1 MKQMIKYTL
10 AIATM
15 LLVTF
20 GAFAGGNATII
31 YKLDGATSSAGG
43 TVTYSSGTITVTP
56 NNGYYLEAA
65 DLTVYKTINGQHAQT
80 RNNPSINAKLEV
92 TASDPNADPST
103 TTVYTFTP
111 LEDAN
116 YDYEITANFHQRIS
130 LTDATVTT
138 NGGTSF
144 VYTSEPILPEVT
156 VVKNSTTLTK
166 DVDYKAFYKAETATG
181 TITTDSINAG
191 AKQIW
196 VYGKGKYINQASIA
210 YYTIEKASLTTV
222 TLAQTEPTY
231 NGEEQTVGI
240 SSVKAGDLVVSDEW
254 YEIDNSYPNKG
265 TNVGDYTVKVNAKNV
280 ANNNFQGEATTTFE
294 IKPKSIAETTI
305 TLTQE
310 SFVYNGQNQKP
321 DVTEVKDGQR
331 ALVLDQDY
339 TITANE
345 GGTNAGEYAV
355 TIAGKGNYNSQT
367 SAIKNFNITALETT
381 PTVTL
386 AETSFVYNGTERKP
400 GVTVTVVLTQGANP
414 IELTTDDYDVAYSD
428 NVNVGENMA
437 KATVTLKRN
446 YVGQNTATFSITPK
460 SIANVTISD
469 IEDQTYTGNAIQPT
483 VVVKDGEN
491 TLEKETDYTV
501 SYSDNVNAA
510 LSTATEH
517 APTVIITGKGNY
529 DSQTTAKK
537 TFTIGKA
544 DPMLEFSPAETSI
557 TIGKESEFTKPK
569 LTTTPEGLSVTYAS
583 MNTEIATVNVSTGDI
598 TPVAAGETEIT
609 ATFAGNDNYNDG
621 IAHYLLTVNPK
632 TADLKYSAESVEI
645 TYGEEWTQPTLT
657 NPDNLEITYASS
669 NTQVATVS
677 EAGVVT
683 IVAAGETE
691 ISATSGD
698 TKASYH
704 LTVKLANP
712 ELLWVDDDQ
721 EVAEGMSYYIGD
733 YFYGPKLK
741 NPHQVKVKYDSDDKK
756 VATIDPETGVI
767 KVVGPGDTK
776 IKAIFESDGRYSSQT
791 VYFVLVVKEKYNL
804 WVGSTQVSSENHKDI
819 LGDGHFFFDEESK
832 WLVITSNTEPK
843 VIESRMSDLTIYI
856 NGGSKLERIWF
867 NNEGNAENTGKLY
880 FTSYMN
886 IPGSIDFSTSDAN
899 GVISGFS
906 SIGLDEDAFLYLLDP
921 TDGSYTG
928 GKLVTKDGTTAQVA
942 TIGQYLKPL
951 ANGSTVT
958 FPSGKYDTEDLT
970 NKVIDNILNTLI
982 QHTGDSDEDDDYFD
996 SAESAIILNN
1006 LNTTS
1011 GITLL
1016 MDNIEKGELIPGS
1029 EEYAV
1034 KFRGGLTFMVPD
1046 GEGTITLNVKTEAGY
1061 KLMLMIG
1068 QSEPKE
1074 IVQTEQGEVSFD
1086 YNVEK
1091 PTYCCL
1097 YLVQDAATSRGTRI
1111 GKRDKHHGSIQSVRV
1126 LAQKSSLNPL
1136 GEISG
1141 FPDSKTP
1148 EVEIGSEETT
1158 GIKEIKIDN
1167 TTNDPVSDDNR
1178 WFDMQGRQIEKP
1190 TKAGIY
1196 IQNRKKIVIR

>member
-1 MKQMIKYTL
+1 MKQMIKYTF
-10 AIATM
+10 AIVTM
-15 LLVTF
+15 LLVSL
-20 GAFAGGNATII
+20 GAKA
-31 YKLDGATSSAGG
+31 DGKITVNG
-43 TVTYSSGTITVTP
+43 TVVYDVQGTSQNAYTSTEGTVSASIDNSRLVTLTITP
-56 NNGYYLEAA
+56 AEGYFVMKDNISA
-65 DLTVYKTINGQHAQT
+65 VKTIDGSYAQT
-80 RNNPSINAKLEV
+80 RTPGVNTPLDITGDDIVIGPTAK
-92 TASDPNADPST
+92 T
-103 TTVYTFTP
+103 YTFTMP
-111 LEDAN
+111 DNA
-116 YDYEITANFHQRIS
+116 YDVEVTVNFQAIIDITNASITLSETSYTYDGTEKKPSVSSVKLSGAELNATYYTIDYS
-130 LTDATVTT
+130 NNTNAGTATVT
-138 NGGTSF
+138 
-144 VYTSEPILPEVT
+144 VT
-156 VVKNSTTLTK
+156 GSGIYKN
-166 DVDYKAFYKAETATG
+166 AATATF
-181 TITTDSINAG
+181 
-191 AKQIW
+191 
-196 VYGKGKYINQASIA
+196 
-210 YYTIEKASLTTV
+210 TIEKASLTTL
-222 TLAQTEPTY
+222 TLAQTELTY
-231 NGEEQTVGI
+231 NGQEQTVSI

-265 TNVGDYTVKVNAKNV
+265 TNVGEYTVKVNAKNV

-294 IKPKSIAETTI
+294 IKAKSIADATI

-321 DVTEVKDGQR
+321 DVTEVKDGER
-331 ALVLDQDY
+331 SLVLDQDY
-339 TITANE
+339 TITND
-345 GGTNAGEYAV
+345 GGTNAGEYTV

-367 SAIKNFNITALETT
+367 TASKKFT
-381 PTVTL
+381 
-386 AETSFVYNGTERKP
+386 
-400 GVTVTVVLTQGANP
+400 
-414 IELTTDDYDVAYSD
+414 
-428 NVNVGENMA
+428 
-437 KATVTLKRN
+437 
-446 YVGQNTATFSITPK
+446 ITPK

-501 SYSDNVNAA
+501 SYSDNVNAS

-621 IAHYLLTVNPK
+621 IAHYMLTVNPK

-886 IPGSIDFSTSDAN
+886 IPGSIDFSTSDAS

-928 GKLVTKDGTTAQVA
+928 GKLVTKDGATALVA

-982 QHTGDSDEDDDYFD
+982 QHAGDSDEDDDYFD

-1011 GITLL
+1011 DITLL
-1016 MDNIEKGELIPGS
+1016 MDNVEKGDLIPGS

-1074 IVQTEQGEVSFD
+1074 IIQTERGEVSFD

-1148 EVEIGSEETT
+1148 EVEIGNEETT

-1167 TTNDPVSDDNR
+1167 TTNDPVNDDNR

-1196 IQNRKKIVIR
+1196 IQNKRKVIVK

>member
-1 MKQMIKYTL
+1 MKQMIKYTF
-10 AIATM
+10 AIVTM
-15 LLVTF
+15 LLVSL
-20 GAFAGGNATII
+20 GAKA
-31 YKLDGATSSAGG
+31 DGKITVNG
-43 TVTYSSGTITVTP
+43 TVVYDVQGTSQNAYTSTEGTVSASIDNSRLVTLTITP
-56 NNGYYLEAA
+56 AEGYFVMKDNISA
-65 DLTVYKTINGQHAQT
+65 VKTIDGSYAQT
-80 RNNPSINAKLEV
+80 RTPGVNTPLDITGDDIVIGPTAK
-92 TASDPNADPST
+92 T
-103 TTVYTFTP
+103 YTFTMP
-111 LEDAN
+111 DNA
-116 YDYEITANFHQRIS
+116 YDVEVTVNFQAIIDITNASITLSETSYTYDGTEKKPSVSSVKLSGAELNATYYTIDYS
-130 LTDATVTT
+130 NNTNAGTATVT
-138 NGGTSF
+138 
-144 VYTSEPILPEVT
+144 VT
-156 VVKNSTTLTK
+156 GSGIYKN
-166 DVDYKAFYKAETATG
+166 AATATF
-181 TITTDSINAG
+181 
-191 AKQIW
+191 
-196 VYGKGKYINQASIA
+196 
-210 YYTIEKASLTTV
+210 TIEKASLTTL
-222 TLAQTEPTY
+222 TLAQTELTY
-231 NGEEQTVGI
+231 NGQEQTVSI

-265 TNVGDYTVKVNAKNV
+265 TNVGEYTVKVNAKNV

-294 IKPKSIAETTI
+294 IKAKSIADATI

-321 DVTEVKDGQR
+321 DVTEVKDGER
-331 ALVLDQDY
+331 SLVLDQDY
-339 TITANE
+339 TITND
-345 GGTNAGEYAV
+345 GGTNAGEYTV

-367 SAIKNFNITALETT
+367 TASKKFT
-381 PTVTL
+381 
-386 AETSFVYNGTERKP
+386 
-400 GVTVTVVLTQGANP
+400 
-414 IELTTDDYDVAYSD
+414 
-428 NVNVGENMA
+428 
-437 KATVTLKRN
+437 
-446 YVGQNTATFSITPK
+446 ITPK

-583 MNTEIATVNVSTGDI
+583 MNTGIATVNVSTGDI

-621 IAHYLLTVNPK
+621 IAHYMLTVNPK

-886 IPGSIDFSTSDAN
+886 IPGSIDFSTSDAS

-928 GKLVTKDGTTAQVA
+928 SKLVTKDGATAQMA

-982 QHTGDSDEDDDYFD
+982 QHAGDSDEDDDYFD

-1074 IVQTEQGEVSFD
+1074 IVQTERGEVSFD

-1148 EVEIGSEETT
+1148 EVEIGNEETT

-1167 TTNDPVSDDNR
+1167 TTNDPVNDDNR

-1196 IQNRKKIVIR
+1196 IQNKRKVIVK

>member
-1 MKQMIKYTL
+1 MKQMMKYTF
-10 AIATM
+10 AIVTL
-15 LLVTF
+15 LLVSL
-20 GAFAGGNATII
+20 GAKA
-31 YKLDGATSSAGG
+31 DGKITVNG
-43 TVTYSSGTITVTP
+43 TVVYDVQGTSQNAYTSTEGTVSASIDNSRVVTLTITP
-56 NNGYYLEAA
+56 AEGYFVMKDNISA
-65 DLTVYKTINGQHAQT
+65 VKTIDGSYAQT
-80 RNNPSINAKLEV
+80 RTPGVNTPLDITGDDIVIGPTAK
-92 TASDPNADPST
+92 T
-103 TTVYTFTP
+103 YTFTMP
-111 LEDAN
+111 DNA
-116 YDYEITANFHQRIS
+116 YDVEVTVNFQAIIDITNASITLSETSYTYDGTEKKPSVSSVKLSGAELNATYYTIDYS
-130 LTDATVTT
+130 NNTNAGTATVT
-138 NGGTSF
+138 
-144 VYTSEPILPEVT
+144 VT
-156 VVKNSTTLTK
+156 GSGIYKN
-166 DVDYKAFYKAETATG
+166 AATATF
-181 TITTDSINAG
+181 
-191 AKQIW
+191 
-196 VYGKGKYINQASIA
+196 
-210 YYTIEKASLTTV
+210 TIEKASLTTL
-222 TLAQTEPTY
+222 TLAQTELTY
-231 NGEEQTVGI
+231 NGQEQTVSI

-265 TNVGDYTVKVNAKNV
+265 TNVGEYTVKVNAKNV

-294 IKPKSIAETTI
+294 IKAKSIADATI

-321 DVTEVKDGQR
+321 DVTEVKDGER
-331 ALVLDQDY
+331 SLVLDQDY
-339 TITANE
+339 TITND
-345 GGTNAGEYAV
+345 GGTNAGEYTV

-367 SAIKNFNITALETT
+367 TASKKFT
-381 PTVTL
+381 
-386 AETSFVYNGTERKP
+386 
-400 GVTVTVVLTQGANP
+400 
-414 IELTTDDYDVAYSD
+414 
-428 NVNVGENMA
+428 
-437 KATVTLKRN
+437 
-446 YVGQNTATFSITPK
+446 ITPK

-501 SYSDNVNAA
+501 SYSDNVNAS

-621 IAHYLLTVNPK
+621 IAHYMLTVNPK

-886 IPGSIDFSTSDAN
+886 IPGSIDFSTSDAS

-928 GKLVTKDGTTAQVA
+928 GKLVTKDGATAQVA

-982 QHTGDSDEDDDYFD
+982 QHAGDSDEDDDYFD

-1011 GITLL
+1011 DITLL
-1016 MDNIEKGELIPGS
+1016 MDNVEKGDLIPGS

-1074 IVQTEQGEVSFD
+1074 IIQTERGEVSFD

-1167 TTNDPVSDDNR
+1167 TTNDPVNDDNR

-1196 IQNRKKIVIR
+1196 IQNKRKVIVK

>member
-1 MKQMIKYTL
+1 MKQMIKYTF
-10 AIATM
+10 AIVTM
-15 LLVTF
+15 LLVSLGAKADGKITVNGTVVYDVQGPSQNAYTSTEGTVSASIDNSRLVTLTITPAEGYFVMKDNITAVKTIDGSNAQTRTPGVSTPLDITGDDIVIGPTAKTYTF
-20 GAFAGGNATII
+20 TMPDNAYDVEVTVNFQAIIDITNATITLSETS
-31 YKLDGATSSAGG
+31 YTYDGTEKKPSVSSVKLSGAELNATYYTIDYSNNTNAG
-43 TVTYSSGTITVTP
+43 T
-56 NNGYYLEAA
+56 
-65 DLTVYKTINGQHAQT
+65 
-80 RNNPSINAKLEV
+80 
-92 TASDPNADPST
+92 
-103 TTVYTFTP
+103 
-111 LEDAN
+111 
-116 YDYEITANFHQRIS
+116 
-130 LTDATVTT
+130 ATVT
-138 NGGTSF
+138 
-144 VYTSEPILPEVT
+144 VT
-156 VVKNSTTLTK
+156 GSGIYKN
-166 DVDYKAFYKAETATG
+166 AATATF
-181 TITTDSINAG
+181 
-191 AKQIW
+191 
-196 VYGKGKYINQASIA
+196 
-210 YYTIEKASLTTV
+210 TIEKASLTTL
-222 TLAQTEPTY
+222 TLAQTELTY
-231 NGEEQTVGI
+231 NGQEQTVSI

-265 TNVGDYTVKVNAKNV
+265 TNVGEYTVKVNAKNV

-294 IKPKSIAETTI
+294 IKAKSIADATI

-321 DVTEVKDGQR
+321 DVTEVKDGER
-331 ALVLDQDY
+331 SLVLDQDY
-339 TITANE
+339 TITND
-345 GGTNAGEYAV
+345 GGTNAGEYTV

-367 SAIKNFNITALETT
+367 TASKKFT
-381 PTVTL
+381 
-386 AETSFVYNGTERKP
+386 
-400 GVTVTVVLTQGANP
+400 
-414 IELTTDDYDVAYSD
+414 
-428 NVNVGENMA
+428 
-437 KATVTLKRN
+437 
-446 YVGQNTATFSITPK
+446 ITPK

-501 SYSDNVNAA
+501 SYSDNVNAS

-621 IAHYLLTVNPK
+621 IAHYMLTVNPK

-886 IPGSIDFSTSDAN
+886 IPGSIDFSTSDAS

-928 GKLVTKDGTTAQVA
+928 GKLVTKDGATAQVA

-982 QHTGDSDEDDDYFD
+982 QHAGDSDEDDDYFD

-1011 GITLL
+1011 DITLL
-1016 MDNIEKGELIPGS
+1016 MDNVEKGDLIPGS

-1074 IVQTEQGEVSFD
+1074 IIQTERGEVSFD

-1148 EVEIGSEETT
+1148 EVEIGNEETT

-1167 TTNDPVSDDNR
+1167 TTNDPVNDDNR
-1178 WFDMQGRQIEKP
+1178 WFDMQGRQIEEP

-1196 IQNRKKIVIR
+1196 IQNKRKVIVK

>member
-1 MKQMIKYTL
+1 MKQMMKYTF
-10 AIATM
+10 AIVTL
-15 LLVTF
+15 LLVSL
-20 GAFAGGNATII
+20 GAKA
-31 YKLDGATSSAGG
+31 DGKITVNG
-43 TVTYSSGTITVTP
+43 TVVYDVQGTSQNAYTSTEGTVSASIDNSRVVTLTITP
-56 NNGYYLEAA
+56 AEGYFVMKDNISA
-65 DLTVYKTINGQHAQT
+65 VKTIDGSYAQT
-80 RNNPSINAKLEV
+80 RTPGVNTPLDITGDDIVIGPTAK
-92 TASDPNADPST
+92 T
-103 TTVYTFTP
+103 YTFTMP
-111 LEDAN
+111 DNA
-116 YDYEITANFHQRIS
+116 YDVEVTVNFQAIIDITNASITLSETSYTYDGTEKKPSVSSVKLSGAELNATYYTIDYS
-130 LTDATVTT
+130 NNTNAGTATVT
-138 NGGTSF
+138 
-144 VYTSEPILPEVT
+144 VT
-156 VVKNSTTLTK
+156 GSGIYKN
-166 DVDYKAFYKAETATG
+166 AATATF
-181 TITTDSINAG
+181 
-191 AKQIW
+191 
-196 VYGKGKYINQASIA
+196 
-210 YYTIEKASLTTV
+210 TIEKASLTTL
-222 TLAQTEPTY
+222 TLAQTELTY
-231 NGEEQTVGI
+231 NGQEQTVSI

-265 TNVGDYTVKVNAKNV
+265 TNVGEYTVKVNAKNV

-294 IKPKSIAETTI
+294 IKAKSIADATI

-321 DVTEVKDGQR
+321 DVTEVKDGER
-331 ALVLDQDY
+331 SLVLDQDY
-339 TITANE
+339 TITND
-345 GGTNAGEYAV
+345 GGTNAGEYTV

-367 SAIKNFNITALETT
+367 TASKKFT
-381 PTVTL
+381 
-386 AETSFVYNGTERKP
+386 
-400 GVTVTVVLTQGANP
+400 
-414 IELTTDDYDVAYSD
+414 
-428 NVNVGENMA
+428 
-437 KATVTLKRN
+437 
-446 YVGQNTATFSITPK
+446 ITPK

-501 SYSDNVNAA
+501 SYSDNVNAS

-621 IAHYLLTVNPK
+621 IAHYMLTVNPK

-886 IPGSIDFSTSDAN
+886 IPGSIDFSTSDAS

-928 GKLVTKDGTTAQVA
+928 GKLVTKDGATAQVA

-982 QHTGDSDEDDDYFD
+982 QHAGDSDEDDDYFD

-1011 GITLL
+1011 DITLL
-1016 MDNIEKGELIPGS
+1016 MDNVEKGDLIPGS

-1074 IVQTEQGEVSFD
+1074 IIQTERGEVSFD

-1148 EVEIGSEETT
+1148 EVEIGNEETT

-1167 TTNDPVSDDNR
+1167 TTNDPVNDDNR

-1196 IQNRKKIVIR
+1196 IQNKRKVIVK